1 MSKEECVL
9 VAPPW
14 RLVVGIGGVQ
24 IRRRVCFCGAPVVIG
39 SVEEEGFPKCAAPP
53 SRLVVEMYFFFFRGA
68 VLRPAVVLHL
78 RTLRRR
84 TCNLRLYAPP

>member
-1 MSKEECVL
+1 MSKECVL

-24 IRRRVCFCGAPVVIG
+24 RRRVFFCGAPVVIG
-39 SVEEEGFPKCAAPP
+39 SVEEEGCPKCAAPP
-53 SRLVVEMYFFFFRGA
+53 SRFVVEMYFFRGA
-68 VLRPAVVLHL
+68 VLRPAVVFHL